1 MTAIKDYPK
10 EFVERTLELLEKVY
24 PSAKTHELEV
34 TFLLNCLLGL
44 IIATYEKL
52 DSCKEGFFNKR
63 LVDDEVFEFVPH
75 NIARIDIGQLHKDF
89 KAEINGKS
97 LIAQHGD
104 SISINQRIEVQ
115 KFKLVK
121 NITLREFIRNIRNGI
136 AHQNLMAT
144 SQDHHWHGI
153 RIWNHD
159 KNGIKDFEVEFEI
172 NHLMKF
178 AKFIGSKFIEY
189 IPVKSSP

>member
-1 MTAIKDYPK
+1 MAIIRDYPK
-10 EFVERTLELLEKVY
+10 EFVERTLELLENVY
-24 PSAKTHELEV
+24 PNAKSHELEV

-52 DSCKEGFFNKR
+52 DDCKEGFFNKK
-63 LVDDEVFEFVPH
+63 LMDEEIFEFVPL
-75 NIARIDIGQLHKDF
+75 NIARIDMRQLHKDF

-97 LIAQHGD
+97 LIGQHGD
-104 SISINQRIEVQ
+104 LISLNHRIEVQ

-172 NHLMKF
+172 SQLMKF
-178 AKFIGSKFIEY
+178 AKFIGSKFLEY
-189 IPVKSSP
+189 SPE